1 MPGIFFDATCIAVAN
16 CDFLGWMSGGPSIES
31 DQIRTEQLSGE
42 HE

>member
-1 MPGIFFDATCIAVAN
+1 MPGILFGATGLAVAN
-16 CDFLGWMSGGPSIES
+16 SDFLGWMSGGPSIES